1 MQVKL
6 WKTEDVIPYEN
17 NPRINDSAIEP
28 VAASIKEFGFQQPIV
43 LDKDGVIIVGHTRL
57 EAAKSLG
64 LTRVP
69 CVVADELTDEQVKAY
84 RLADNKTNEFA
95 DWALDELE
103 VELSYIHDIDMS
115 EFGFEDFGMVE
126 VEDVLE
132 DSYDVDQEL
141 LPRTQ
146 AGEIY
151 QLGSHRL
158 MCGDATSEQDVQ
170 KLMGGELADLV
181 VTDPPYNIA
190 YEGGTSEKLTIKNDD
205 MADTEFLEFLTV
217 AFLRLQESMRQGAG
231 FYIFHADTEGYNF
244 RKALKQAD
252 FQLRQTLIWNKN
264 VFTFGRQDYQ
274 WKHEPILYGWK
285 DGAAHYFINQ
295 RNLTTVLDEQ
305 DGKDL
310 NKLTK
315 AELLERLESIYE
327 AVGEQTTVIDE
338 DKPTANREHPTMKPI
353 KLIARLVNNS
363 SKAGQ
368 LVLDTFGGSGSTLI
382 ACEQMERKCYTMEL
396 DPKYC
401 DVIIDRWETFTG
413 EQAIKTGGAT

>member
-103 VELSYIHDIDMS
+103 VELSHIHDIDMS

-141 LPRTQ
+141 PPRTQ

-181 VTDPPYNIA
+181 VTDPPYNVA
-190 YEGGTSEKLTIKNDD
+190 YEGGAGGKMTIENDD
-205 MADTEFLEFLTV
+205 MADAEFLEFLTA
-217 AFLRLQESMRQGAG
+217 AFLRLQENMRRGAG
-231 FYIFHADTEGYNF
+231 FYIFYSD
-244 RKALKQAD
+244 RKTYVFYQALAKARVEV
-252 FQLRQTLIWNKN
+252 RQTLIWNKN

-315 AELLERLESIYE
+315 AELLECLESIYE

-338 DKPTANREHPTMKPI
+338 DRPTANREHPTMKPI

-413 EQAIKTGGAT
+413 EKAIKIEGAT